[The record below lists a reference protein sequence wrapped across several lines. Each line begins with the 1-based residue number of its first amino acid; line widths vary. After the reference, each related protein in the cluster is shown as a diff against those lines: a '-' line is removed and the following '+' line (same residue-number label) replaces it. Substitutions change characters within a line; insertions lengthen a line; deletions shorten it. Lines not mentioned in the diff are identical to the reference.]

1 MWDTDALGFE
11 VVAAPSPAASTA
23 AAAAPSE
30 RGAAPPRPKRRA
42 SGALGGGGTRL
53 CSGARPPPPH
63 SRLSLDGAS
72 AGGGGSEQANAAR
85 ADAPAD
91 SEEVGAVPDGEPAAL
106 RYECACGSSFSR
118 TMLQYHQS
126 TETHRSWLGA
136 AHRHVAATLEAN
148 AAADSGG
155 GGVKSAEDDGE
166 DLETPK
172 ASVGSGGTI
181 PQPLRDNLLS
191 VLAGLAG
198 AAK

>member
-1 MWDTDALGFE
+1 MPLRTNVMSSGA
-11 VVAAPSPAASTA
+11 TA
-23 AAAAPSE
+23 ARAAAPAAD
-30 RGAAPPRPKRRA
+30 RGV
-42 SGALGGGGTRL
+42 
-53 CSGARPPPPH
+53 
-63 SRLSLDGAS
+63 
-72 AGGGGSEQANAAR
+72 
-85 ADAPAD
+85 
-91 SEEVGAVPDGEPAAL
+91 EVGASGDGEYVAL
-106 RYECACGSSFSR
+106 RYECACGCSFSR

-126 TETHRSWLGA
+126 TETHRSWLSA
-136 AHRHVAATLEAN
+136 PHRHVAETLEAN